1 VFNLGDK
8 IKFNIATCLKSKKQ
22 AAVCLK
28 LVEPFREQGL
38 VAYLKDSYGYIEIIN
53 QHHKSK
59 NAKTLREIYFTNASS
74 DFQIGDLVEFNINKK
89 NRQNVFAEN
98 VAKLA
103 AKKQVKLF
111 NNLSSTVHKGKVV
124 QQLKYHSTSP
134 KTPDADQSQT
144 NDDEY
149 YGKIQLVQSGNERKD
164 SVGSSS
170 TENQTYSFG
179 LFSLNDK
186 KINLQVGDL
195 VSFQLATCHDGVK
208 RVFNL
213 QQANEQQQQQQQQT
227 STNRQQRNSTNAN
240 DLKKGKIETIKGNVG
255 FIEYQTS
262 DYEKKKAFFH
272 ISDLIDENTGTTST
286 SESSNI
292 KIGDEVE
299 FVLSYNSRSNK
310 YSAIKIKKLNKNSE
324 STGANSKVED
334 KRPEHLITKLKVA
347 NIDDKSGKQLVLAR
361 QPNNPDGKLK
371 SFSRQLFEREPG
383 SLEPKPIKTV
393 NSNTDL
399 VTAESR
405 ASSNDNE
412 NQSSVSPLSIT
423 DLIMTDLS

>member
-1 VFNLGDK
+1 M
-8 IKFNIATCLKSKKQ
+8 
-22 AAVCLK
+22 
-28 LVEPFREQGL
+28 
-38 VAYLKDSYGYIEIIN
+38 AYLKDSYGYIEIIN

-186 KINLQVGDL
+186 KVNLQVGDL